1 MLTDSA
7 IIRREQLVLP
17 GFRVEP
23 PEDWRSLL
31 RTRAHVLV
39 TGSRNALTAFT
50 RSARAELR
58 EPVVTIASGAP
69 LYFDGARTVI
79 LSDVNALDS
88 INQRRL
94 LAWLNE
100 SRNAN
105 IQILSLTSAPVFA
118 FVEKGFDA
126 NLYYRL
132 NTIYLELQE
141 T

>member
-7 IIRREQLVLP
+7 IIRREQLMLP
-17 GFRVEP
+17 GFRVDP
-23 PEDWRSLL
+23 PEDWRALL
-31 RTRAHVLV
+31 RTRAHMLV
-39 TGSRNALTAFT
+39 TGSRNALSAFT

-58 EPVVTIASGAP
+58 EPVVTIAGGSP
-69 LYFDGARTVI
+69 LHFDGARTVI
-79 LSDVNALDS
+79 LNDVNALDT
-88 INQRRL
+88 IDQRRL

-100 SRNAN
+100 SRNTN

-132 NTIYLELQE
+132 NTIYLEIQE

>member
-7 IIRREQLVLP
+7 IIRREQLKLP

-50 RSARAELR
+50 RSARSELR
-58 EPVVTIASGAP
+58 EPIVTIASGDP
-69 LYFDGARTVI
+69 IYFDGARTII
-79 LSDVNALDS
+79 LSDVNALDT

-100 SRNAN
+100 TR
-105 IQILSLTSAPVFA
+105 
-118 FVEKGFDA
+118 
-126 NLYYRL
+126 
-132 NTIYLELQE
+132 
-141 T
+141 